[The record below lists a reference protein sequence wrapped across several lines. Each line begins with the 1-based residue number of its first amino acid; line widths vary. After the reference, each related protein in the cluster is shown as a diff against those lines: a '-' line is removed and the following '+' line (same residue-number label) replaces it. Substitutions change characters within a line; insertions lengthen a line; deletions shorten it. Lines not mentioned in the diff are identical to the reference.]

1 MKVIEFHPMSHE
13 LARQLGRARRFM
25 NNKKHVKKYDRG
37 NKNEHVDYIGA
48 LGEIIFL
55 QYLIEKMIPFTMVNM
70 VDSFCTKHADFI
82 VRGKRLDVKTK
93 YNKHQQLI
101 VNAESHQKSKGFVDY
116 YIFIHVQS
124 ETTAN
129 MHIFTWEEVDTWKVM
144 KMKYAP
150 AKYYK
155 L

>member
-1 MKVIEFHPMSHE
+1 MKVIEFHPMLHII
-13 LARQLGRARRFM
+13 AKQLGYARSVM
-25 NNKKHVKKYDRG
+25 NRNRLKKYDRG
-37 NKNEHVDYIGA
+37 NKNSHVDYVGA

-55 QYLIEKMIPFTMVNM
+55 QYLIEKNTAFEMVNM
-70 VDSFCTKHADFI
+70 VDDTSTKKADFI

-93 YNKHQQLI
+93 YNKHQELI

-124 ETTAN
+124 ETKAN
-129 MHIFTWEEVDTWKVM
+129 MHIFSWEEVDTWKVM